1 MRLLSFSLFIRDG
14 NKGKFILKLLEGK
27 IYIYP
32 KLGLSIHPAKLAH
45 PTRPTQPEG
54 SWAGWMDARVK
65 FGSNIRVYLGSC
77 PTRPNRS
84 KKKKKH
90 THTHTQLMYRTSE
103 IMVENKLNLTK
114 LIREKVHIT
123 SLFYKE
129 LLHNCGS
136 VCVFVRGLE
145 FGEDLIC
152 SLFRLWICASFLF
165 FFFFFFNS
173 SIIF

>member
-32 KLGLSIHPAKLAH
+32 KLGLSIRLTNPAH
-45 PTRPTQPEG
+45 PTR
-54 SWAGWMDARVK
+54 RVL
-65 FGSNIRVYLGSC
+65 GGLNGCSGQVRVQYSGLPWVMSDSTK
-77 PTRPNRS
+77 PIL
-84 KKKKKH
+84 KKK
-90 THTHTQLMYRTSE
+90 HTHTQLMYRTSE

-136 VCVFVRGLE
+136 MCVFVRGLE

-152 SLFRLWICASFLF
+152 SLFRL
-165 FFFFFFNS
+165 
-173 SIIF
+173 